1 MRISKKI
8 YASIWNS
15 DVNVF
20 SSIIKKIAFITI
32 AIGLSSIIL
41 SVFILEGFKKEI
53 KKKVYNFSGHYDV
66 SSYADGITFQ
76 NSPLELDRGLFS
88 NYSES
93 NKIKNIYPYIISSA
107 LVQGD
112 YESIEGVVFKGVN
125 KDFFHEI
132 SNNII
137 SFNETVDLN
146 SNFSKSI
153 LISSEINKRLKSKI
167 GDTLTVFFPNSPPV
181 FRKLIVYG
189 IYETGLEE
197 IDDVIIYGDI
207 NINRKIYGWDVFKAS
222 GLSVFINNPDNID
235 MYFDEIKSLSN
246 YDEFVETVNQK
257 YVQIFDWLSLLDKN
271 VVIFFIIIIF
281 VASFNML
288 SIVVILIME
297 RIKMIGILKSFGA
310 KSSFIISIFA
320 RVGLRLIGMGVFI
333 GNTLAFTI
341 ILLQNKFQL
350 FKLNKDNYYIENIP
364 FDINYFMLL
373 KINLLVIGLILIS
386 IIIPLFIINRI
397 KVIDSIQF
405 S

>member
-1 MRISKKI
+1 MKISKKI
-8 YASIWNS
+8 YSSIWNS
-15 DVNVF
+15 DLNVF
-20 SSIIKKIAFITI
+20 SSVIKKIASITI

-41 SVFILEGFKKEI
+41 SVSILEGFKKEI

-76 NSPLELDRGLFS
+76 NSPIELDRGLFS
-88 NYSES
+88 KYSES

-112 YESIEGVVFKGVN
+112 YESIEGVIFKGVN
-125 KDFFHEI
+125 KDFFYEI

-137 SFNETVDLN
+137 SFNESFDLN

-207 NINRKIYGWDVFKAS
+207 NINRKIYGWDIFKAS

-235 MYFDEIKSLSN
+235 MYFDEIKSLSS

-320 RVGLRLIGMGVFI
+320 RIGFRLIGMGVFI
-333 GNTLAFTI
+333 GNALAFII

-373 KINLLVIGLILIS
+373 KINLLVISLVLIS
-386 IIIPLFIINRI
+386 IIIPLFIINKI

>member
-76 NSPLELDRGLFS
+76 NSPIELDRGLFS

-112 YESIEGVVFKGVN
+112 YESIEGVIFKGVN

-137 SFNETVDLN
+137 SFNEAIDLN

-235 MYFDEIKSLSN
+235 MYFDEIRSLSS

-271 VVIFFIIIIF
+271 VIIFFIIIIF

-310 KSSFIISIFA
+310 KSSFIISIFS
-320 RVGLRLIGMGVFI
+320 RVGFRLIGMGVFI
-333 GNTLAFTI
+333 GNALAFTI

-373 KINLLVIGLILIS
+373 KINLLVIALIVIS

>member
-15 DVNVF
+15 DLNVF

-76 NSPLELDRGLFS
+76 NSPIELDRGLFS

-153 LISSEINKRLKSKI
+153 LISSKINKRLKSKI

-207 NINRKIYGWDVFKAS
+207 NINRKIYGWNVFKAS
-222 GLSVFINNPDNID
+222 GLSVFINNSENID
-235 MYFDEIKSLSN
+235 MYFDEIKSLSS

-320 RVGLRLIGMGVFI
+320 RVGFRLIGMGIFI
-333 GNTLAFTI
+333 GNALAFTI

-397 KVIDSIQF
+397 KVINSIQF

>member
-1 MRISKKI
+1 MKISKKI
-8 YASIWNS
+8 YSSIWNS
-15 DVNVF
+15 DLNVF

-76 NSPLELDRGLFS
+76 NSPIELDRGLFS
-88 NYSES
+88 KYTES

-112 YESIEGVVFKGVN
+112 YESIEGVIFKGVN
-125 KDFFHEI
+125 KDFFYEI

-137 SFNETVDLN
+137 SFNESFDLN

-235 MYFDEIKSLSN
+235 MYFDEIRSLSS

-320 RVGLRLIGMGVFI
+320 RIGFRLIGMGVFI
-333 GNTLAFTI
+333 GNALAFTI

>member
-1 MRISKKI
+1 MKISKKI
-8 YASIWNS
+8 YSSIWNS
-15 DVNVF
+15 DLNVF
-20 SSIIKKIAFITI
+20 SSIIKKIASITI

-76 NSPLELDRGLFS
+76 NSPIELDRGLFS
-88 NYSES
+88 KYSES

-112 YESIEGVVFKGVN
+112 YESIEGVIFKGVN
-125 KDFFHEI
+125 KDFFYEI

-137 SFNETVDLN
+137 SFNESFDLN

-207 NINRKIYGWDVFKAS
+207 NINRKIYGWDIFKAS

-235 MYFDEIKSLSN
+235 MYFDEIKSLSS

-320 RVGLRLIGMGVFI
+320 RIGFRLIGMGVFV
-333 GNTLAFTI
+333 GNALAFTI

-373 KINLLVIGLILIS
+373 KINLLVIGLVLIS
-386 IIIPLFIINRI
+386 IIIPLFIINKI

>member
-1 MRISKKI
+1 MKISKKI
-8 YASIWNS
+8 YSSIWNS
-15 DVNVF
+15 DLNVF

-76 NSPLELDRGLFS
+76 NSPIELDRGLFS
-88 NYSES
+88 KYTES

-112 YESIEGVVFKGVN
+112 YESIEGVIFKGVN
-125 KDFFHEI
+125 KDFFYEI

-137 SFNETVDLN
+137 SFNESFDLN

-167 GDTLTVFFPNSPPV
+167 GDTLIVFFPNSPPV

-235 MYFDEIKSLSN
+235 MYFDEIRSLSS

-320 RVGLRLIGMGVFI
+320 RIGFRLIGMGVFI
-333 GNTLAFTI
+333 GNALAFTI

>member
-76 NSPLELDRGLFS
+76 NSPIELDRGLFS
-88 NYSES
+88 KYSES

-112 YESIEGVVFKGVN
+112 YESIEGVIFKGVN

-137 SFNETVDLN
+137 SFNETIDLN

-207 NINRKIYGWDVFKAS
+207 NINRKIYGWDIFKAS

-235 MYFDEIKSLSN
+235 MYFDEIKSLSS

-320 RVGLRLIGMGVFI
+320 RIGFRLIGMGVFV
-333 GNTLAFTI
+333 GNALAFTI

-373 KINLLVIGLILIS
+373 KINLLVIGLVLIS
-386 IIIPLFIINRI
+386 IIIPLFIINKI

>member
-1 MRISKKI
+1 MKISKKI
-8 YASIWNS
+8 YSSIWNS
-15 DVNVF
+15 DLNVF

-76 NSPLELDRGLFS
+76 NSPIELDRGLFS
-88 NYSES
+88 KYSES

-112 YESIEGVVFKGVN
+112 YESIEGVIFKGVN
-125 KDFFHEI
+125 KDFFYEI

-137 SFNETVDLN
+137 SFNESFDLN

-235 MYFDEIKSLSN
+235 MYFDEIKSLSS

-320 RVGLRLIGMGVFI
+320 RIGLRLIGMGVFV
-333 GNTLAFTI
+333 GNALAFTI

-373 KINLLVIGLILIS
+373 KINLLVIGLVLIS
-386 IIIPLFIINRI
+386 IIIPLFIINKI

>member
-1 MRISKKI
+1 MKISKKI
-8 YASIWNS
+8 YSSIWNS
-15 DVNVF
+15 DLNVF

-76 NSPLELDRGLFS
+76 NSPIELDRGLFS
-88 NYSES
+88 KYTES

-112 YESIEGVVFKGVN
+112 YESIEGVIFKGVN
-125 KDFFHEI
+125 KDFFYEI

-137 SFNETVDLN
+137 SFNESFDLN

-235 MYFDEIKSLSN
+235 MYFDEIRSLSS

-320 RVGLRLIGMGVFI
+320 RIGFRLIGMGVFI
-333 GNTLAFTI
+333 GNALAFTT

-373 KINLLVIGLILIS
+373 KINLLVIGLVLIS

>member
-1 MRISKKI
+1 MKISKKI
-8 YASIWNS
+8 YSSIWNS
-15 DVNVF
+15 DLNVF

-76 NSPLELDRGLFS
+76 NSPIELDRGLFS
-88 NYSES
+88 KYTES

-112 YESIEGVVFKGVN
+112 YESIEGVIFKGVN
-125 KDFFHEI
+125 KDFFYEI

-137 SFNETVDLN
+137 SFNESFDLN

-235 MYFDEIKSLSN
+235 MYFDEIRSLSS

-320 RVGLRLIGMGVFI
+320 RIGFRLIGMGVFI
-333 GNTLAFTI
+333 GNALAFTI

-350 FKLNKDNYYIENIP
+350 FKLNKDNYYIEDIP

>member
-76 NSPLELDRGLFS
+76 NSPIELDRGLFS

-112 YESIEGVVFKGVN
+112 YESIEGVIFKGVN

-137 SFNETVDLN
+137 SFNESFDLN

-207 NINRKIYGWDVFKAS
+207 NINRKIYGWNVFKAS
-222 GLSVFINNPDNID
+222 GLSVFINNSENID
-235 MYFDEIKSLSN
+235 MYFDEIKSLSS

-320 RVGLRLIGMGVFI
+320 RVGFRLIGMGIFI
-333 GNTLAFTI
+333 GNALAFTI

>member
-1 MRISKKI
+1 MKISKKI
-8 YASIWNS
+8 YSSIWNS
-15 DVNVF
+15 DLNVF
-20 SSIIKKIAFITI
+20 SSVIKKIASITI

-41 SVFILEGFKKEI
+41 SVSILEGFKKEI

-76 NSPLELDRGLFS
+76 NSPIELDRGLFS
-88 NYSES
+88 KYSES

-112 YESIEGVVFKGVN
+112 YESIEGVIFKGVN
-125 KDFFHEI
+125 KDFFYEI

-137 SFNETVDLN
+137 SFNESFDLN

-207 NINRKIYGWDVFKAS
+207 NINRKIYGWDIFKAS

-235 MYFDEIKSLSN
+235 MYFDEIKSLSS

-320 RVGLRLIGMGVFI
+320 RIGFRLIGMGVFI
-333 GNTLAFTI
+333 GNALAFTI

-373 KINLLVIGLILIS
+373 KINLLVIGLVLIS
-386 IIIPLFIINRI
+386 IIIPLFIINKI